1 MKPIINPLWFYLIG
15 ISENVACTF
24 WIVGSLLI
32 TAGVIIGIV
41 LLCEGWDMD
50 ENIVKKLL
58 KVFKKAVVI
67 GGLLVTVGNL
77 TPSKDTCYKMMTAA
91 LVTPNNITAVGEAAT
106 DVVDYIVD
114 SVDQL
119 LEKGEATEEYEE
131 DKESD

>member
-1 MKPIINPLWFYLIG
+1 MAPIINPLWFYLIG

-24 WIVGSLLI
+24 WIVGGLLI
-32 TAGVIIGIV
+32 TVGVIIGIV
-41 LLCEGWDMD
+41 LLCEGWDMRED
-50 ENIVKKLL
+50 SAKTLL
-58 KVFKKAVVI
+58 KVFKKTVII
-67 GGLLVTVGNL
+67 GGLLVTIGNL

-119 LEKGEATEEYEE
+119 LERDEVIEEHEE

>member
-15 ISENVACTF
+15 ISENVAYTF
-24 WIVGSLLI
+24 WIVGGILLAI
-32 TAGVIIGIV
+32 GIVIGIV
-41 LLCEGWDMD
+41 LMIEAWDMKED
-50 ENIVKKLL
+50 VVKILLKIVKKS
-58 KVFKKAVVI
+58 VII
-67 GGLLVTVGNL
+67 GGILVTIGNL

-119 LEKGEATEEYEE
+119 LKKGETAE
-131 DKESD
+131 

>member
-1 MKPIINPLWFYLIG
+1 MRPIINPLWFYLIG

-24 WIVGSLLI
+24 WVVGGLLLAI
-32 TAGVIIGIV
+32 GVIIGIV
-41 LLCEGWDMD
+41 LMIEAWDMKED
-50 ENIVKKLL
+50 VVKILLKIVKKS
-58 KVFKKAVVI
+58 VII
-67 GGLLVTVGNL
+67 GGILVTIGNL

-119 LEKGEATEEYEE
+119 LEKNEAE
-131 DKESD
+131 K

>member
-1 MKPIINPLWFYLIG
+1 MAPIINPLWFYLIG

-24 WIVGSLLI
+24 WIVGGLLI
-32 TAGVIIGIV
+32 TVGIILGII
-41 LLCEGWDMD
+41 LLCEGWAMREDSA
-50 ENIVKKLL
+50 KTLL
-58 KVFKKAVVI
+58 KVLKKTVII
-67 GGLLVTVGNL
+67 GGILVTVGNL

-119 LEKGEATEEYEE
+119 LEKGETAEEYEE
-131 DKESD
+131 SE

>member
-15 ISENVACTF
+15 ISENVAYTF
-24 WIVGSLLI
+24 WIVGGILLAI
-32 TAGVIIGIV
+32 GIVIGIV
-41 LLCEGWDMD
+41 LMIEAWDMKED
-50 ENIVKKLL
+50 VVKILLKIVKKS
-58 KVFKKAVVI
+58 VII
-67 GGLLVTVGNL
+67 GGILVTIGNL

-119 LEKGEATEEYEE
+119 LEKDEAIEEYEE

>member
-1 MKPIINPLWFYLIG
+1 MRPIINPLWFYLIG

-24 WIVGSLLI
+24 WVVGGLLLAI
-32 TAGVIIGIV
+32 GVIIGIV
-41 LLCEGWDMD
+41 LMIEAWDMKED
-50 ENIVKKLL
+50 VVKTLL
-58 KVFKKAVVI
+58 KVVKKSVII
-67 GGLLVTVGNL
+67 GGILVTIGNL

-119 LEKGEATEEYEE
+119 LEGDKAAEEYEE

>member
-15 ISENVACTF
+15 ISENVAFTF
-24 WIVGSLLI
+24 GIVGGLLI
-32 TAGVIIGIV
+32 TIGIIIGIV
-41 LLCEGWDMD
+41 LLCEGWGMNEDM
-50 ENIVKKLL
+50 VKKIL
-58 KVFKKAVVI
+58 KVFKKVVII
-67 GGLLVTVGNL
+67 GGLLVTVSNL

-114 SVDQL
+114 SVDKL
-119 LEKGEATEEYEE
+119 LEGDEAAEEYEE

>member
-1 MKPIINPLWFYLIG
+1 MAPIINPLWFYLIG

-24 WIVGSLLI
+24 WVAGGLLLAI
-32 TAGVIIGIV
+32 GMVIGIV
-41 LLCEGWDMD
+41 LMIESWNMD
-50 ENIVKKLL
+50 ERVVATLL
-58 KVFKKAVVI
+58 KVLKKTIII

-119 LEKGEATEEYEE
+119 LEKGEAAEEHEE
-131 DKESD
+131 DKESE

>member
-1 MKPIINPLWFYLIG
+1 MAPIINPLWFYLIG
-15 ISENVACTF
+15 ISENIACTF
-24 WIVGSLLI
+24 WIVGGLLI

-41 LLCEGWDMD
+41 LLCEGWDMNED
-50 ENIVKKLL
+50 IVKKLL
-58 KVFKKAVVI
+58 KVFKKAIII

-77 TPSKDTCYKMMTAA
+77 IPSKDTCYKMMTAA

-119 LEKGEATEEYEE
+119 LEKDEVMEEHEE
-131 DKESD
+131 DEESD

>member
-24 WIVGSLLI
+24 WIVGGLLLA
-32 TAGVIIGIV
+32 AGIVIGILV
-41 LLCEGWDMD
+41 MCEGCNMDADMVKTLVKF
-50 ENIVKKLL
+50 VKK
-58 KVFKKAVVI
+58 AIVI
-67 GGLLVTVGNL
+67 GGILVTVGNL

-114 SVDQL
+114 SVDKL
-119 LEKGEATEEYEE
+119 LEGDEAAEEYEE
-131 DKESD
+131 DKESE

>member
-24 WIVGSLLI
+24 WVVGGLLLAI
-32 TAGVIIGIV
+32 GVIIGIV
-41 LLCEGWDMD
+41 LMIEAWDMKED
-50 ENIVKKLL
+50 VVKTLL
-58 KVFKKAVVI
+58 KIIKKSVII
-67 GGLLVTVGNL
+67 GGILVTIGNL

-114 SVDQL
+114 SVDKL
-119 LEKGEATEEYEE
+119 LEGDEAAEEYEE

>member
-24 WIVGSLLI
+24 WIVGGLLI
-32 TAGVIIGIV
+32 TIGIIIGIV
-41 LLCEGWDMD
+41 LLCEGWGMNEDM
-50 ENIVKKLL
+50 VKKIL
-58 KVFKKAVVI
+58 KVFKKAVII
-67 GGLLVTVGNL
+67 GGLLVTVSNL

-114 SVDQL
+114 SVDKL
-119 LEKGEATEEYEE
+119 LEGDEAAEEYEE

>member
-15 ISENVACTF
+15 ISENVAYTF
-24 WIVGSLLI
+24 WIVGGILLAI
-32 TAGVIIGIV
+32 GIVIGIV
-41 LLCEGWDMD
+41 LMIEAWDMKED
-50 ENIVKKLL
+50 VVKILLKIVKKS
-58 KVFKKAVVI
+58 VII
-67 GGLLVTVGNL
+67 GGILVTIGNL

-119 LEKGEATEEYEE
+119 LEKDEAAEE
-131 DKESD
+131 

>member
-15 ISENVACTF
+15 VSENVACTF
-24 WIVGSLLI
+24 WIVGGLLI
-32 TAGVIIGIV
+32 TIGIIIGIV
-41 LLCEGWDMD
+41 LLCEGWGMNEDM
-50 ENIVKKLL
+50 VKKIL
-58 KVFKKAVVI
+58 KVFKKAVII
-67 GGLLVTVGNL
+67 GGLLVTVSDL

-119 LEKGEATEEYEE
+119 LEGDEAAEEYEE

>member
-24 WIVGSLLI
+24 WIVGGLLI
-32 TAGVIIGIV
+32 TVGVIIGII
-41 LLCEGWDMD
+41 LLCEGWGMD

-58 KVFKKAVVI
+58 KAIKKAVFI
-67 GGLLVTVGNL
+67 GGLLVTIGNL

-119 LEKGEATEEYEE
+119 LEKGEAAEEYEE
-131 DKESD
+131 DKESE

>member
-1 MKPIINPLWFYLIG
+1 MTPIINPLWFYLIG

-24 WIVGSLLI
+24 WIVGGLLLA
-32 TAGVIIGIV
+32 TG
-41 LLCEGWDMD
+41 
-50 ENIVKKLL
+50 
-58 KVFKKAVVI
+58 VVI
-67 GGLLVTVGNL
+67 GILIMCEGRDIDADIVKTLVKFVKKAIVIGGILVTIGNL

-119 LEKGEATEEYEE
+119 LEKE
-131 DKESD
+131 DKESE

>member
-24 WIVGSLLI
+24 WIVGGLLLA
-32 TAGVIIGIV
+32 AGIVIGILV
-41 LLCEGWDMD
+41 MCEDCDMD
-50 ENIVKKLL
+50 ADIVKTLVKF
-58 KVFKKAVVI
+58 VKKAIVI
-67 GGLLVTVGNL
+67 GGILVTFGNL

-119 LEKGEATEEYEE
+119 LEGDEAAEEYEE
-131 DKESD
+131 DKESE

>member
-24 WIVGSLLI
+24 GIVGGLLI
-32 TAGVIIGIV
+32 TIGIIIGIV
-41 LLCEGWDMD
+41 LLCEGWGMNEDM
-50 ENIVKKLL
+50 VKKIL
-58 KVFKKAVVI
+58 KVFKKAVII

-77 TPSKDTCYKMMTAA
+77 IPSQDTCYKMMTAA

-114 SVDQL
+114 SVDKL
-119 LEKGEATEEYEE
+119 LEGDEAAEEYEE
-131 DKESD
+131 DKESE

>member
-24 WIVGSLLI
+24 WIVGGLLI
-32 TAGVIIGIV
+32 TIGVIIGVV
-41 LLCEGWDMD
+41 LMCEGWDMKED
-50 ENIVKKLL
+50 SVKKLL
-58 KVFKKAVVI
+58 KVFKKTVII
-67 GGLLVTVGNL
+67 GGLLVTIGNL

-119 LEKGEATEEYEE
+119 LEKNEAE
-131 DKESD
+131 K

>member
-1 MKPIINPLWFYLIG
+1 MKPIINPLWFYFIG

-24 WIVGSLLI
+24 WIVGGLLI
-32 TAGVIIGIV
+32 TIGIIIGIV
-41 LLCEGWDMD
+41 LLCEGWGMNEDM
-50 ENIVKKLL
+50 VKKIL
-58 KVFKKAVVI
+58 KVFKKAVII
-67 GGLLVTVGNL
+67 GGILVTVGNL

-119 LEKGEATEEYEE
+119 LEGDEAAEEYEE
-131 DKESD
+131 DKESE